1 MLATI
6 LGLVGGL
13 LRAVT
18 ALFGWKQQHDALA
31 AGRAEEAAAR
41 DAAELRAIRRQ
52 GEIIAEQ
59 RTSEDAAKRLD
70 NGSF

>member
-1 MLATI
+1 TI

-13 LRAVT
+13 LRAV
-18 ALFGWKQQHDALA
+18 AAFFGWKQQHDALA
-31 AGRAEEAAAR
+31 AGRGEEAAAR

-52 GEIIAEQ
+52 GEIVAEQ